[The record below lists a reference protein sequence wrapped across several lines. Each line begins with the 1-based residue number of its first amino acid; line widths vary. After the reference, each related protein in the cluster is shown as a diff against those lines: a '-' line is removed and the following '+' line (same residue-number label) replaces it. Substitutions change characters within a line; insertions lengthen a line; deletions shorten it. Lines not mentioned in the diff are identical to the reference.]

1 MGNLDHPPKI
11 GKTGAQKIRDLLA
24 KESESLAKNTDKLA
38 EALTP
43 NLKSYDPNVVPDGA
57 LDAIRKIRVYYQGLR
72 SDIADVKTGTSAK
85 SAKQDV
91 LDGLDDIDRGYKAFA
106 NGLKKHITPE
116 GIQGMKRGQALAA
129 AGTKQVKAGR
139 KAL

>member
-43 NLKSYDPNVVPDGA
+43 NLKSYDPNVVPAGA
-57 LDAIRKIRVYYQGLR
+57 LDAIRGIRVYYQGLR
-72 SDIADVKTGTSAK
+72 SDIADVKTSASAK
-85 SAKQDV
+85 DAKKDI
-91 LDGLDDIDRGYKAFA
+91 LDGLDDIDKGYKAFA
-106 NGLKKHITPE
+106 NALKKHITPE
-116 GIQGMKRGQALAA
+116 GIQGMKKGQALAA